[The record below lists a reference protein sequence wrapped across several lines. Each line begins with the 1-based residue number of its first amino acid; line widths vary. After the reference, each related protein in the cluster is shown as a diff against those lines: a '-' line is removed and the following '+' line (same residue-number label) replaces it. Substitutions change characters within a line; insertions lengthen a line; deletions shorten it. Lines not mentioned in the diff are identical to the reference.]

1 MAKDDKIKVS
11 FSVSLTKTYDVD
23 EIADFKENNSLVS
36 DDIETTLKQMIIIDT
51 IDKINLGGGCFRI
64 IG

>member
-11 FSVSLTKTYDVD
+11 FSVSITKTYDID
-23 EIADFKENNSLVS
+23 EIIDFKENNNLVS
-36 DDIETTLKQMIIIDT
+36 DEIKITLEQMIIIDA
-51 IDKINLGGGCFRI
+51 IEKINMGGGRFRI